1 MFDII
6 RILPAVVSPIA
17 GIIFAPIFLTL
28 LLVVLIIRIGCHFL
42 FLPEGFSGSLT
53 GAAVTI
59 PLVLHT
65 GIWMEKALAMG
76 ASLVLIHGFPP

>member
-17 GIIFAPIFLTL
+17 GIIFAPIFLTF
-28 LLVVLIIRIGCHFL
+28 LLVLLIIRIGCHFL
-42 FLPEGFSGSLT
+42 FLPEGLSGSLT
-53 GAAVTI
+53 GAAAAI
-59 PLVLHT
+59 PLVLYT
-65 GIWMEKALAMG
+65 GIWMEKTLAMG